1 MVIDMTVQQII
12 VTIIFA
18 AVGAAIVGLIIA
30 AAVLAKK
37 NLRAP
42 KLTADATL
50 IEKKTVREWTGKIYR
65 DVCRLTFRLGSG
77 ETISFDSAYEKYEW
91 LDEGDTGALS
101 YQGSIL
107 LGFEKNVSGGKKK
120 NQWTYTEE

>member
-1 MVIDMTVQQII
+1 MNVFKILAII
-12 VTIIFA
+12 ILS

-30 AAVLAKK
+30 AVVSAKK
-37 NLRAP
+37 NLSAP

-50 IEKKTVREWTGKIYR
+50 IEKKSEREWTGKVYR

-77 ETISFDSAYEKYEW
+77 ETLSFDSAYEKYEW
-91 LDEGDTGALS
+91 LDEGDAGTLS

-107 LGFEKNVSGGKKK
+107 LGFEKNDPGRKQK

>member
-1 MVIDMTVQQII
+1 MVIVII
-12 VTIIFA
+12 LS

-30 AAVLAKK
+30 AVVSAKK
-37 NLRAP
+37 NLSAP
-42 KLTADATL
+42 KLTSDATL
-50 IEKKTVREWTGKIYR
+50 IEKKTVREWTGKVYR

-77 ETISFDSAYEKYEW
+77 ETLSFDSAYEKYEW
-91 LDEGDTGALS
+91 LDEGDSGTLS

-107 LGFEKNVSGGKKK
+107 LGFEKNDPGRKQK